1 MKIHTSP
8 APIDVLTAAS
18 AKATSE
24 QAQGLAEQFFALQC
38 TAKLLTGERDLNFHL
53 ACSDGEQYLLKISNP
68 AEDPQVADFQNKALL
83 HIQSTDPALQV
94 QRVYP
99 NVHGSYQIPVE
110 LNGDTV
116 LVRLFSFAE
125 GIALAKAGLPSTA
138 LRMSLGKDLARLGL
152 ALRGFFHPAAGHE
165 LLWDIKHS
173 LGVGHLLDFI
183 EDRTQRALAS
193 RFLDN
198 FEKYALPQLKYL
210 RAQVIHNDLN
220 FHNVI
225 VDEKNPDIV
234 RSILDF
240 GDMVHAPLVNDLA
253 VASAYH
259 LGTGSN
265 VLTQA
270 LPFISSYN
278 AVLPL
283 ESRELEILYDLIAA
297 RLVITVAITNW
308 RASLYP
314 ENRNYILRN
323 APQAW
328 AGLHGFA
335 DISRESAQDQL
346 ARICSKEATL

>member
-1 MKIHTSP
+1 M
-8 APIDVLTAAS
+8 
-18 AKATSE
+18 
-24 QAQGLAEQFFALQC
+24 
-38 TAKLLTGERDLNFHL
+38 
-53 ACSDGEQYLLKISNP
+53 
-68 AEDPQVADFQNKALL
+68 
-83 HIQSTDPALQV
+83 
-94 QRVYP
+94 
-99 NVHGSYQIPVE
+99 
-110 LNGDTV
+110 
-116 LVRLFSFAE
+116 
-125 GIALAKAGLPSTA
+125 
-138 LRMSLGKDLARLGL
+138 
-152 ALRGFFHPAAGHE
+152 
-165 LLWDIKHS
+165 
-173 LGVGHLLDFI
+173 
-183 EDRTQRALAS
+183 
-193 RFLDN
+193 
-198 FEKYALPQLKYL
+198 
-210 RAQVIHNDLN
+210 
-220 FHNVI
+220 I

-259 LGTGSN
+259 LGNGSN

-283 ESRELEILYDLIAA
+283 ESSELEILYDLIAA